1 MTDAAPQVPEI
12 PQVPATTEST
22 STPTASASKRPH
34 IGLVAFYFPPS
45 RASGVYRMLA
55 LANHLARSGWD
66 VTVFTVTTDFYEHI
80 TMSSDETLLDDV
92 DPRVRIERVPLPM
105 HHLEQDIRRF
115 GSFRGNHPE
124 LHRRVIKRAI
134 RHVWGDQYGSWIPG
148 LLRRMLAIH
157 KERPFDVTLATGN
170 PYSTYQ
176 AVWMLKKLKG
186 VPYVLDS
193 RDSFTLN
200 LFTGEPA
207 FPPGHAAFGIE
218 KRTFA
223 DASAIAFVNQPLLRW
238 HQEQYPGDADRMMVV
253 ANGYDPVSTGSATPK
268 HTEPG
273 LEPGEEMEEPDERH
287 AGATPGV
294 RFGYV
299 GTLTANQPH
308 RGVWA
313 GWARAKEDAGDD
325 PEFADATAHL
335 YGHLG
340 FFGVSGA
347 VRRTLPIDDPD
358 SDVTWHGA
366 VGKAEI
372 GDAYAA
378 IDALL
383 MIVADSPYVTSGKVF
398 EYMSTGKL
406 VVGLYEADCAVADVL
421 DDYPLL
427 VKAASLSEED
437 IAAAFRE
444 AVRRVPTVT
453 AAEEEA
459 AREYAKR
466 FERSVQLAPLQARL
480 ERIAGTR
487 PTS

>member
-1 MTDAAPQVPEI
+1 MTTQVTQVEAPKAAGG
-12 PQVPATTEST
+12 
-22 STPTASASKRPH
+22 KPH

-55 LANHLARSGWD
+55 LANHLARAGWD
-66 VTVFTVTTDFYEHI
+66 VTVFTVTTDFFEHI

-115 GSFRGNHPE
+115 GPFRGNYPE
-124 LHRRVIKRAI
+124 LHRRVTMRAI
-134 RHVWGDQYGSWIPG
+134 RHVWGDQYGSWMPG
-148 LLRRMLAIH
+148 LLRRMLAVH

-176 AVWMLKKLKG
+176 VVWTLKKLKG
-186 VPYVLDS
+186 IPYVLDS

-207 FPPGHAAFGIE
+207 FPPGHVAFAIE

-253 ANGYDPVSTGSATPK
+253 ANGYDAVAGGTPTPR
-268 HTEPG
+268 HQEPG
-273 LEPGEEMEEPDERH
+273 LEPGEEIEEPEERSPD
-287 AGATPGV
+287 ALPGV

-299 GTLTANQPH
+299 GTVTANQPH
-308 RGVWA
+308 AAVWA
-313 GWARAKEDAGDD
+313 GWARAKED
-325 PEFADATAHL
+325 PEFAEASAHL

-340 FFGVSGA
+340 FFGVSAA
-347 VRRTLPIDDPD
+347 VRRELPIDDPD

-372 GDAYAA
+372 GDAYAQ

-406 VVGLYEADCAVADVL
+406 VVGLFEADCAVADVL

-427 VKAASLSEED
+427 VKAASLGEED
-437 IAAAFRE
+437 VAAAFRE
-444 AVRRVPTVT
+444 AARRAPTVT
-453 AAEEEA
+453 AQEQEA
-459 AREYAKR
+459 ARAYAQR

-480 ERIAGTR
+480 ERIVGSRR
-487 PTS
+487 PS

>member
-1 MTDAAPQVPEI
+1 MLGALLPRWGGKLAI
-12 PQVPATTEST
+12 
-22 STPTASASKRPH
+22 
-34 IGLVAFYFPPS
+34 
-45 RASGVYRMLA
+45 LA
-55 LANHLARSGWD
+55 LLGFAA
-66 VTVFTVTTDFYEHI
+66 TDFMI
-80 TMSSDETLLDDV
+80 TMTL
-92 DPRVRIERVPLPM
+92 
-105 HHLEQDIRRF
+105 
-115 GSFRGNHPE
+115 
-124 LHRRVIKRAI
+124 
-134 RHVWGDQYGSWIPG
+134 
-148 LLRRMLAIH
+148 
-157 KERPFDVTLATGN
+157 
-170 PYSTYQ
+170 
-176 AVWMLKKLKG
+176 
-186 VPYVLDS
+186 
-193 RDSFTLN
+193 
-200 LFTGEPA
+200 
-207 FPPGHAAFGIE
+207 
-218 KRTFA
+218 
-223 DASAIAFVNQPLLRW
+223 SA
-238 HQEQYPGDADRMMVV
+238 
-253 ANGYDPVSTGSATPK
+253 
-268 HTEPG
+268 
-273 LEPGEEMEEPDERH
+273 
-287 AGATPGV
+287 
-294 RFGYV
+294 
-299 GTLTANQPH
+299 
-308 RGVWA
+308 
-313 GWARAKEDAGDD
+313 
-325 PEFADATAHL
+325 ADATAHL